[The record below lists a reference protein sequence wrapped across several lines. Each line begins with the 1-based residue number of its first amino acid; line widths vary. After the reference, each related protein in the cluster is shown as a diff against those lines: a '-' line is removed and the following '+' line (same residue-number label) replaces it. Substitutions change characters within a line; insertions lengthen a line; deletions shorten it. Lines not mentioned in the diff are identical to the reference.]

1 MDLGGPYNYN
11 RGPQPPRPPNP
22 FFDGTRLGLEGNMV
36 VTLGVAVPA
45 GLHIALSA
53 ILGYA
58 VRYEDLA
65 GVEPRTFAVFGFIL
79 ASLLAV
85 IGMAMLLF
93 FILSIPTMAYSMLL
107 VVIMLRWVGRRLP
120 REKLSS
126 AIIGGVM
133 GLLLGIG
140 SSAVVFLLTD
150 LTPAPA
156 LYAELLRWPAVM
168 TIDAI
173 VLIWFSLN
181 PLLNAAAGAQI
192 GWRLGKMLE
201 ELSLYYW

>member
-1 MDLGGPYNYN
+1 MDLGGPYIYG
-11 RGPQPPRPPNP
+11 RGPQAPRPPNP
-22 FFDGTRLGLEGNMV
+22 FFDGTRLGLEGNML
-36 VTLGVAVPA
+36 VTLGIAIPG

-58 VRYEDLA
+58 VRYQDLA
-65 GVEPRTFAVFGFIL
+65 KVEPRTFALFGFL
-79 ASLLAV
+79 MASLLAAV
-85 IGMAMLLF
+85 ALAMLLF
-93 FILSIPTMAYSMLL
+93 FVLAVPTMAYSMLL
-107 VVIMLRWVGRRLP
+107 VVIMLHWVGRRLP
-120 REKLSS
+120 REKLASS
-126 AIIGGVM
+126 LIGALF
-133 GLLLGIG
+133 GLLVGLGA
-140 SSAVVFLLTD
+140 STVVFLLTD
-150 LTPAPA
+150 LVPSPS
-156 LYAELLRWPAVM
+156 LYAQLLRWPAVL

>member
-1 MDLGGPYNYN
+1 MDLGGSHNYS
-11 RGPQPPRPPNP
+11 RGPQQPRPPNP
-22 FFDGTRLGLEGNMV
+22 FFDGTRLGLEGNMLA
-36 VTLGVAVPA
+36 TLGIAIPA

-65 GVEPRTFAVFGFIL
+65 GVEPRLFALFGFIMG
-79 ASLLAV
+79 SLLAI
-85 IGMAMLLF
+85 IGMSMLLF
-93 FILSIPTMAYSMLL
+93 FVLSIPTMAYSILL
-107 VVIMLRWVGRRLP
+107 VMIMLRWVGQRLP

-126 AIIGGVM
+126 TIMGGVM
-133 GLLLGIG
+133 GLLIGVG
-140 SSAVVFLLTD
+140 SSAIVFLLTN

-156 LYAELLRWPAVM
+156 LYAELLRWPAIM
-168 TIDAI
+168 TVDAI

-181 PLLNAAAGAQI
+181 PFLNAAAGAQI